1 MELGW
6 LKTRGSPPPRDRLA
20 GSCAFLIRW
29 FISPSTTPSS
39 KPSEFFMRYPC
50 TGWASLLNLSFED
63 TIYTSK

>member
-1 MELGW
+1 MELGR
-6 LKTRGSPPPRDRLA
+6 LKTRGSPPP